1 MKTYRDLIVW
11 KKSIRVVKRVYL
23 ISKYYPKEEMY
34 NLTSQT
40 RRAAISIPS
49 NIAEGYGRKS
59 TKDYLRFL
67 QIAMGSLY
75 ELQTQL
81 EIAHYMHF
89 ISKTSFSRIYGDLRE
104 IERMMSSLI
113 YKVGQSQIVD
123 TEPRKGTK
131 AQSH

>member
-1 MKTYRDLIVW
+1 MRTYRDLIVW

-23 ISKYYPKEEMY
+23 ISKYFPKEEKY
-34 NLTSQT
+34 ILTSQI
-40 RRAAISIPS
+40 RRAAISVPS
-49 NIAEGYGRKS
+49 NIAEGYGRRS

-89 ISKTSFSRIYGDLRE
+89 ISKTSFSKVYADLRE

-113 YKVGQSQIVD
+113 YKIRQSQIVD
-123 TEPRKGTK
+123 TDTIKGT
-131 AQSH
+131 